1 MEQVRDQIC
10 HVISRVSPLSEA
22 IGVADARDQETGLVT
37 ISLRPYGAGA
47 GMISHAIRQ
56 FGQARPGALAQ
67 TTGQAS

>member
-1 MEQVRDQIC
+1 M
-10 HVISRVSPLSEA
+10 SEA

-67 TTGQAS
+67 TTGQA